1 MVVMPVSPLAPREGI
16 SASRLRAPV
25 ALPIGGLRV
34 GEWLAQEI
42 PWSSPEQ
49 RERLAREGGLCDQ
62 AGRPARLSDPVIA
75 GEFYWFHREVPPEP
89 RVPFEIEVVHEDRD
103 LLVVDKPHF
112 LASTPNG
119 RFVRECAVTRLRV
132 DRDEP
137 ELVAI
142 HRLDRITAGLL
153 VLSRRR
159 ETRGTYQRLF
169 QDRRITKTYRAIAGY
184 RPDLPLPLC
193 RSSRLQKTPG
203 TRPVVE
209 VPGRANAYTEIALLR
224 RLPGGSGPD
233 EPGTERAEYRL
244 MPHTGKTHQ
253 LRVHLNALGIPIAG
267 DPLYPVDRHE
277 EPEDYSS
284 PLQLLAEELAFTDPL
299 TGRPRRFRSGLRLG
313 AAT

>member
-1 MVVMPVSPLAPREGI
+1 
-16 SASRLRAPV
+16 
-25 ALPIGGLRV
+25 
-34 GEWLAQEI
+34 
-42 PWSSPEQ
+42 
-49 RERLAREGGLCDQ
+49 
-62 AGRPARLSDPVIA
+62 
-75 GEFYWFHREVPPEP
+75 
-89 RVPFEIEVVHEDRD
+89 
-103 LLVVDKPHF
+103 
-112 LASTPNG
+112 
-119 RFVRECAVTRLRV
+119 V